1 MNLTFSFTIFLVT
14 FLVLLVMRRFAGVAT
29 HNLTVLQ
36 HFSKTSL
43 INLIVYA
50 GVFIA
55 LVYYIMFLFIGGAT
69 FYKWAVQG
77 IIALGLSGFLFRLL
91 GKNIGTKKLNAPN

>member
-1 MNLTFSFTIFLVT
+1 MNLTFSFAIFLFT
-14 FLVLLVMRRFAGVAT
+14 LCILLIIRRFAGVAPN
-29 HNLTVLQ
+29 NLTRLQ

-55 LVYYIMFLFIGGAT
+55 LVYYTVFLFIGGAT
-69 FYKWAVQG
+69 F
-77 IIALGLSGFLFRLL
+77 
-91 GKNIGTKKLNAPN
+91 

>member
-1 MNLTFSFTIFLVT
+1 MSINLTFSFAIFLVT
-14 FLVLLVMRRFAGVAT
+14 IFVLLIMRRFAGAAA
-29 HNLTVLQ
+29 HNLTLLK

-55 LVYYIMFLFIGGAT
+55 LVYYTMFLFIGGAT

-91 GKNIGTKKLNAPN
+91 GKNIGTKKTK